1 MSRFNWLGMAMLV
14 GTAAVGA
21 SCTQKAAD
29 TTTDEV
35 GAALDATKEGVD
47 TTLDATKEGAAV
59 VIDDTQQASE
69 KAADASRNI
78 AEKTV
83 DKTKEIA
90 TATGRKATEVVSA
103 TGEAITDGWITTTVS
118 ARFVDEALLK
128 GSHINVDTNDHV
140 VTLKGT
146 VKSDAARVRAAEVAR
161 TTKGVTRVINQLVV
175 G

>member
-1 MSRFNWLGMAMLV
+1 MSSFKWLAVATLV
-14 GTAAVGA
+14 GTAVVGSA
-21 SCTQKAAD
+21 CTQEAAD
-29 TTTDEV
+29 TTTNEV
-35 GAALDATKEGVD
+35 GAAVDATKEGVD
-47 TTLDATKEGAAV
+47 KALDATKEGAAV
-59 VIDDTQQASE
+59 VIDETQQAAE
-69 KAADASRNI
+69 KTEDATRNI

-128 GSHINVDTNDHV
+128 GSNINVDTNDHV

-146 VKSDAARVRAAEVAR
+146 VKSDAARARAVEVAR
-161 TTKGVTRVINQLVV
+161 STKGVTRVVDQLVV